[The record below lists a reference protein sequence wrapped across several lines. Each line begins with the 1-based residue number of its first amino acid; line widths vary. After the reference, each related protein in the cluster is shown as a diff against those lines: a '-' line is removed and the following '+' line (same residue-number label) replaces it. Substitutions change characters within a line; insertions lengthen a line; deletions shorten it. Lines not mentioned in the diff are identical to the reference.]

1 LAFRLRNEPEID
13 EDTGHPFSSRSLPA
27 CYEQG
32 ALRFGWSR
40 RDARPGSMRENGL
53 RIGWGM
59 SAATYPT
66 LRRPSSA
73 GVRLLADGTAE
84 VEVAATDMGPGTY
97 TSMTQ
102 VAADA
107 LELSPN
113 AVRVKLGYSD
123 SPAAPAHGGSA
134 TMASVGSAVQA
145 ACLALREKINRIAS
159 RRDESYREI
168 VARLG
173 GEPLTA
179 EVSSEAGDERLRF
192 SMHGFGAVFAEVTVD
207 EDVPMIHVRRLIGA
221 YGVGRIVNPQLARSQ
236 CIGGMVGG
244 IGMALMERTV
254 LDERDG
260 RLVNASMADYLVPVN
275 LDIDELNAIFVDE
288 HDPYVNP
295 LGVKGL
301 GEIAYVGVASAVANA
316 VFHATGRRVRTLPI
330 RIEDLL

>member
-1 LAFRLRNEPEID
+1 
-13 EDTGHPFSSRSLPA
+13 
-27 CYEQG
+27 
-32 ALRFGWSR
+32 
-40 RDARPGSMRENGL
+40 MR
-53 RIGWGM
+53 
-59 SAATYPT
+59 
-66 LRRPSSA
+66 
-73 GVRLLADGTAE
+73 ADGTAE

-107 LELSPN
+107 LELEPE
-113 AVRVKLGYSD
+113 AVRFSLGNSD
-123 SPAAPAHGGSA
+123 FPPAPPHGGSI

-145 ACLALREKINRIAS
+145 ACLALRETLMLHAS
-159 RRDESYREI
+159 RHDEPYSEI

-173 GEPLTA
+173 GDSVAVDVTSAP
-179 EVSSEAGDERLRF
+179 GDERSRF
-192 SMHGFGAVFAEVTVD
+192 SMHGFGAVFAEVAID
-207 EDVPMIHVRRLIGA
+207 EELRNVRVRRIVGA
-221 YGVGRIVNPQLARSQ
+221 YAVGRVINPRLARSQ
-236 CIGGMVGG
+236 CVGGMVGG

-254 LDERDG
+254 LDQRDG

-275 LDIDELNAIFVDE
+275 LDIGELEAIFVEE

-301 GEIAYVGVASAVANA
+301 GEIACAGVASAVANA